1 MAETPIS
8 GLPEG
13 VDLTGDELVPIVQNG
28 VTRRIFINKLKQVIT
43 KESLGLDKVNNT
55 PDSEKPVSG
64 PQQQALDGKAEKV
77 HSHEITDVTGLE
89 DALSNKAA
97 RRHGHELTDVTG
109 ITEALDAKADKTH
122 SHVSSEVTDLDEA
135 IRKVI
140 AGSEA
145 GNFVI
150 SGNVEW

>member
-13 VDLTGDELVPIVQNG
+13 TDLTGDELLPIVQNG

-55 PDSEKPVSG
+55 PDTEKPVSG
-64 PQQQALDGKAEKV
+64 PQQQALDGKADKV
-77 HSHEITDVTGLE
+77 HPHEITDVNGLE
-89 DALSNKAA
+89 DSLAGKAA
-97 RRHGHELTDVTG
+97 RRHGHELTDVSG
-109 ITEALDAKADKTH
+109 ATEALDAKADKVH
-122 SHVSSEVTDLDEA
+122 PHVAADVTDLDEA

-150 SGNVEW
+150 SGVTEW